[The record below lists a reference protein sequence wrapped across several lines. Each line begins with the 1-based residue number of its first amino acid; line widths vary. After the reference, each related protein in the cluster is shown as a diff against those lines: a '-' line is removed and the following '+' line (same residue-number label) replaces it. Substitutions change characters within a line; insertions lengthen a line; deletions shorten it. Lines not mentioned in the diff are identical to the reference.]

1 MAWIHTLSAS
11 LTTFLGD
18 KNVLPPEHIVN
29 LPSPLIDPN
38 SSDAAALARLT
49 LADRAQR
56 AGLEV
61 PEVDYPNSNLVADAR
76 AVLSN

>member
-1 MAWIHTLSAS
+1 
-11 LTTFLGD
+11 
-18 KNVLPPEHIVN
+18 
-29 LPSPLIDPN
+29 LIDPN
-38 SSDAAALARLT
+38 SGDAAALARLT